1 MNNKNFAVG
10 VFVALALAAFVGS
23 TLWLTGK
30 QGSQPTINYSMFFE
44 KDVGGLM
51 LGGPVFYLGVA
62 VGTVTAMEIIP
73 GDPMRVRVDAEVL
86 KSAPVKDG
94 TYASLALQGITG
106 VAVIK
111 LNADPGTYKSLKIG
125 PESEYPVITVRD
137 TGLTA
142 LLAKA
147 PGIVAKLDSVM
158 DKINL
163 ILGEDN
169 RDFVNT
175 MLSDLSDV
183 TSALAAKQETIG
195 ELPELLK
202 MAIEDLKSSLSQIR
216 STVEKLEPGM
226 SSTITNLDQAS
237 SSLVIIVERLETWT
251 TSNDTEMSSFM
262 GDGLGEVP
270 ALISDARETLREIDK
285 LVMDLRENPSKLIY
299 KPNEDAVDVE
309 Q

>member
-30 QGSQPTINYSMFFE
+30 QGSQPTVNYSMFFE

-62 VGTVTAMEIIP
+62 VGTVTSMEIIP

-86 KSAPVKDG
+86 KSAPVNEG

-111 LNADPGTYKSLKIG
+111 LNAEPGQYKPLKIG
-125 PESEYPVITVRD
+125 PESQHHVITVRD

-147 PGIVAKLDSVM
+147 PDIVAKLDSVM

-169 RDFVNT
+169 REYVSA

-183 TSALAAKQETIG
+183 TGALAAKQETIG
-195 ELPELLK
+195 ELPDLLK
-202 MAIEDLKSSLSQIR
+202 VAIEDLKNSLSQIS

-237 SSLVIIVERLETWT
+237 SSLVTIVERLETWT
-251 TSNDTEMSSFM
+251 SSNDSKMNAFM

-270 ALISDARETLREIDK
+270 ALITDARETLREINK
-285 LVMDLRENPSKLIY
+285 LVMDLRKNPSKLIY

>member
-30 QGSQPTINYSMFFE
+30 QGSQPTVNYSMFFE

-62 VGTVTAMEIIP
+62 VGTVTSMEITP

-86 KSAPVKDG
+86 KSAPVNEG
-94 TYASLALQGITG
+94 TFASLALQGITG

-111 LNADPGTYKSLKIG
+111 LNAEPGQYEPLRTG
-125 PESEYPVITVRD
+125 PDSPYPVIIVRD

-147 PGIVAKLDSVM
+147 PDIVAKLDLVM

-163 ILGEDN
+163 VLGEDN
-169 RDFVNT
+169 RKYVSA

-183 TSALAAKQETIG
+183 TGALAAEQETIG

-202 MAIEDLKSSLSQIR
+202 TAIEDIKSSLSQIR
-216 STVEKLEPGM
+216 STVSRLEPGM

-237 SSLVIIVERLETWT
+237 NSLVVIVERLETWT
-251 TSNDTEMSSFM
+251 ASNDTEMSAFM

-270 ALISDARETLREIDK
+270 ALISDARETLREINK